1 MECLCKISLAE
12 IGELLQLLK
21 EELNVCEWK
30 NTIRLLKKK
39 HELEMSYTIIVYIE
53 KNVLSTFND
62 GDSIVQFS

>member
-1 MECLCKISLAE
+1 MEKYNQIIE
-12 IGELLQLLK
+12 
-21 EELNVCEWK
+21 
-30 NTIRLLKKK
+30 KK